1 LQVVAINFRDL
12 STDSVDFVHR
22 LGITYPALL
31 DDPSAPVAQRYG
43 VRGIPQTVFIDS
55 RGVVRGRVYGV
66 TSRRELA
73 PAIDDLLAGRNVRP
87 V

>member
-1 LQVVAINFRDL
+1 
-12 STDSVDFVHR
+12 
-22 LGITYPALL
+22 
-31 DDPSAPVAQRYG
+31 